1 MNNYFNQ
8 MAKASPE
15 EQVAILI
22 DLLLDSLHKDSS
34 EFKAYIS
41 SIDIYFTSNELKIK
55 LEILGK

>member
-8 MAKASPE
+8 MAKASTD

-41 SIDIYFTSNELKIK
+41 SIDIYCTSNELKIK